1 VAPSSG
7 NTKKPKARMSG
18 ENKQPK
24 DKFMYK
30 ERSYEAL
37 IRGNGNPK
45 NVDITAMQSML
56 TQKKSGMSFLANK
69 INKINFMN

>member
-1 VAPSSG
+1 
-7 NTKKPKARMSG
+7 MSG

-37 IRGNGNPK
+37 VRGSGNPK
-45 NVDITAMQSML
+45 SVDMTVMQNML
-56 TQKKSGMSFLANK
+56 SQKKSGMSFLASK
-69 INKINFMN
+69 IKKINFMN